1 MVAKSVEEL
10 LVYQKALAACDEV
23 STLVE
28 R

>member
-23 STLVE
+23 SALVE